1 MEKYERRILIRVSDD
16 DNVMWSCA
24 PSRNL
29 QFLHEKWVKEIHDE
43 TTMALIKNMELCW
56 EIPLD
61 SFINCIMPL
70 NRVNL
75 LDFLWFFCLF
85 VNWNWLFWFV
95 TDRCIDRWM
104 VIFFNLR
111 SLKKKSRCLWL
122 IVEVAVVVVVLNII
136 HGMMANMDDHTFFF
150 LLFSC

>member
-111 SLKKKSRCLWL
+111 SLKKKKSLLVADCGGCGRCGC
-122 IVEVAVVVVVLNII
+122 VEHNPWNDGK
-136 HGMMANMDDHTFFF
+136 HGRPHLFFSSF
-150 LLFSC
+150 